1 MFSVSNAVVTSLR
14 KGISFHVVRLSMSES
29 PKEQPRKHILKN
41 KNKSKETMQKRV
53 NLEKGNFLPSLI
65 FYLMLMIMAKSHA
78 KGSGKKLTLLCLR

>member
-1 MFSVSNAVVTSLR
+1 MFSVSIAVVTSLT

-41 KNKSKETMQKRV
+41 KSKKTMQRRV

-78 KGSGKKLTLLCLR
+78 RGSGKKLTLLCLR